1 MKTETST
8 FQRIMELIGI
18 TIILVLIFHVITS
31 YTSLPDK
38 IPGHFNAQGEIT
50 RYGSKAEILIMPIFG
65 ILMYI
70 GLTLIQINPKVWS
83 VSSREDV
90 EIKVYHNLKSM
101 IISLKVQLIGFFQYI
116 TYNQIKGTNLSI
128 DATIIFI
135 SIVLMTLVFFITRAY
150 RKN

>member
-101 IISLKVQLIGFFQYI
+101 IISLKVQLIGFFLYI
-116 TYNQIKGTNLSI
+116 AYNQIKGTNLSI

>member
-50 RYGSKAEILIMPIFG
+50 RYGSKAEILIMPTFG

-90 EIKVYHNLKSM
+90 ETKVYHNLKSM
-101 IISLKVQLIGFFQYI
+101 IISLKVQLIGFFLYI
-116 TYNQIKGTNLSI
+116 AYNQIKGTNLSI

>member
-90 EIKVYHNLKSM
+90 ETKVYHNLKSM
-101 IISLKVQLIGFFQYI
+101 IISLKVQLIGFFLYI
-116 TYNQIKGTNLSI
+116 AYNQIKGTNLSI

-135 SIVLMTLVFFITRAY
+135 SIVLMTLAFFITRAY

>member
-70 GLTLIQINPKVWS
+70 GLTLIQINPKIWS

-101 IISLKVQLIGFFQYI
+101 IISLKVQLIGYFLYI
-116 TYNQIKGTNLSI
+116 AYNQIKGTNLSF
-128 DATIIFI
+128 DSTIIFI

>member
-90 EIKVYHNLKSM
+90 ETKVYHNLKSM
-101 IISLKVQLIGFFQYI
+101 IISLKVQLIGFFLYI
-116 TYNQIKGTNLSI
+116 AYNQIKGTNLSI

>member
-18 TIILVLIFHVITS
+18 TIILVLIFHVTTS

-70 GLTLIQINPKVWS
+70 GLTLVQINPKVWS

-90 EIKVYHNLKSM
+90 ETKVYHNLKSM
-101 IISLKVQLIGFFQYI
+101 IISLKVQLIGFFLYI
-116 TYNQIKGTNLSI
+116 AYNQIKGTNLSI

>member
-101 IISLKVQLIGFFQYI
+101 IISLKVQLIGFFLYI